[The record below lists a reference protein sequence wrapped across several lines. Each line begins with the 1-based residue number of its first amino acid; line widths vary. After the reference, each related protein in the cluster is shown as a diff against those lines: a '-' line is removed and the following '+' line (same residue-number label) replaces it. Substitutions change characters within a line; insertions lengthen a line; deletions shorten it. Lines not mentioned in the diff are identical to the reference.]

1 MTDNTNTKEIGQKD
15 RFTGAV
21 SLAIVLLFTALILT
35 PAVLLITTGEDK
47 TVLDGEKQHTVPK
60 FAVSD
65 FLSAEFQN
73 NFELWFST
81 KYPLRGN
88 FVTAYRQ
95 LQFDSDNIGFN
106 VSTLFVPTVKDDEKT
121 PDPNETTDPAETVEG
136 AETTAPEP
144 AYSDFNAL
152 YASINEQLYE
162 RAAKELSGYK
172 GTDQVVIGKSGYCY
186 ENGYINELYGYSP
199 KYRDCTDEYLL
210 ERAEKLDFIQEELAR
225 RGIAFT
231 LIITPSKASE
241 YDRFIPDWYK
251 AQNTEPADYVR
262 PVTRLLPMLEERN
275 VNVIDCASY
284 YDEIGLDETF
294 PLTGIHWN
302 KPAAYEATRALI
314 TSYEEQTGVTAR
326 NILATKLV
334 RSRHPSGFGNG
345 ETDIFNIAYS
355 GLSTASAITDDA
367 YYWPELTVENEEAEK
382 INILIQGGS
391 FCWDFKHYMES
402 YGITRRFNQFY
413 YNGWQGNPA
422 GDPFRNG
429 DEAWETALKSIDY
442 VVFECNEQFVCMMGT
457 DAPRWG
463 AADKEPLGYNG
474 NDVYESLYNY
484 LKKTAN

>member
-1 MTDNTNTKEIGQKD
+1 MTDNTNTKETVQKN
-15 RFTGAV
+15 RFTSAV
-21 SLAIVLLFTALILT
+21 SVTIILLFMALILT

-47 TVLDGEKQHTVPK
+47 TVLDGEKQHTAPA
-60 FAVSD
+60 FALSD
-65 FLSAEFQN
+65 FLSAQFQN
-73 NFELWFST
+73 DFELWFST

-106 VSTLFVPTVKDDEKT
+106 VSMLFVPSVKDEET
-121 PDPNETTDPAETVEG
+121 AAETTAPAETVEG
-136 AETTAPEP
+136 EETAAPEP
-144 AYSDFNAL
+144 AYSDFNPL
-152 YASINEQLYE
+152 YAHINKMLYE
-162 RAAKELSGYK
+162 RTAKELSGYK

-199 KYRDCTDEYLL
+199 KYRDCTDEYLK
-210 ERAEKLDFIQEELAR
+210 ERADKLDFIQEELAR

-231 LIITPSKASE
+231 VIITPSKASE
-241 YDRFIPDWYK
+241 YEQYIPDWYK
-251 AQNTEPADYVR
+251 AQNTEPDGYVR
-262 PVTRLLPMLEERN
+262 PVTRLLTMLDERN

-302 KPAAYEATRALI
+302 KPAAYEATRALM
-314 TSYEEQTGVTAR
+314 TSYEEQTGTTVR
-326 NILATKLV
+326 NILAAKINRGRT
-334 RSRHPSGFGNG
+334 PPGFGNG

-355 GLSTASAITDDA
+355 GLSTASAITDDV
-367 YYWPELTVENEEAEK
+367 YYWPEITVENEEADK

-391 FCWDFKHYMES
+391 FCWDFNYYMET
-402 YGITRRFNQFY
+402 YGLTRRLHRFY
-413 YNGWQGNPA
+413 YNGWSGNPS
-422 GDPFRNG
+422 GDPFQRG
-429 DEAWETALKSIDY
+429 DDAWETALKSIDY

-457 DAPRWG
+457 NAPRWG

-484 LKKTAN
+484 LKKSAN